1 MIDIL
6 KNIKKNVKSMKIRID
21 YYDLGLTIEQPDDIS
36 AGKLLET
43 FTSAMIMMSYHSDT
57 IKDAV
62 LDLAEEYESSS
73 DK

>member
-1 MIDIL
+1 
-6 KNIKKNVKSMKIRID
+6 MKIRID

-36 AGKLLET
+36 ADKLLEV
-43 FTSAMIMMSYHSDT
+43 FTRAMVMMSYHPDT

-73 DK
+73 N